1 MILYWNANLERW
13 SYSELGIFRLLPS
26 ADEIA
31 AYSNV
36 YKFMFRLNIGT
47 PWWLTHHGKP
57 VVTTFWGLRILFGE
71 FKKRYLLV
79 ITWNSDGWNRCC
91 VCSRDRAGLWVE
103 GTAGRSPLGHH
114 DTEANSATM
123 WQHAERTSGSPPQP
137 PRPGAGTQSQA
148 SDNSWALHLQAPFPF
163 ILSRS
168 SPFQFPSQWLHII
181 PQYQG
186 LSKLSFQYPVP
197 SS

>member
-26 ADEIA
+26 ADKIA

-36 YKFMFRLNIGT
+36 NKFMFRLNIGT
-47 PWWLTHHGKP
+47 PWWLAHHGKP
-57 VVTTFWGLRILFGE
+57 IITTFWGLRILFGE

-79 ITWNSDGWNRCC
+79 ITWNSDRWNRCRIG
-91 VCSRDRAGLWVE
+91 SRDRARLSGGHCRQE
-103 GTAGRSPLGHH
+103 PLG
-114 DTEANSATM
+114 
-123 WQHAERTSGSPPQP
+123 P
-137 PRPGAGTQSQA
+137 PRHGSQQRHRVATCRENIRVTPQLPCPGAGTQSQA
-148 SDNSWALHLQAPFPF
+148 SDNSWALHLHF
-163 ILSRS
+163 ILPRL
-168 SPFQFPSQWLHII
+168 SPFQFLSQWLHII